1 MQRALEK
8 RSRIDGNQWTSHEIS
23 RFWASSTSFAR
34 ARLKSPQMN
43 ELQRLVASLVLG
55 LVDLIFRSPLL
66 DVLFERFATR
76 EQARL

>member
-1 MQRALEK
+1 
-8 RSRIDGNQWTSHEIS
+8 
-23 RFWASSTSFAR
+23 
-34 ARLKSPQMN
+34 MN